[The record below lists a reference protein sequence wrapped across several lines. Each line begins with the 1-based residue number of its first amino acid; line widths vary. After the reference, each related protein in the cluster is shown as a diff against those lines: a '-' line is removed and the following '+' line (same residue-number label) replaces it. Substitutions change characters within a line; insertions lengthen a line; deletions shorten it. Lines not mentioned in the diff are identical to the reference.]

1 MNELFLQEYNE
12 ERVVYLYIPEGK
24 GKPGEIV
31 YVFSKK
37 EAEIARR
44 AEEDPSGR
52 YGHNAVRRI
61 KECVE
66 DNHNLPISTI
76 QAWG

>member
-1 MNELFLQEYNE
+1 MNELRLHEFNK

-31 YVFSKK
+31 YDFSKK
-37 EAEIARR
+37 DAEIIVK

-52 YGHNAVRRI
+52 YGHKASLRV

-66 DNHNLPISTI
+66 EKHNLPISTI